1 MGALFDGFLHLAIQT
16 AQTMNLKERQ
26 WVIGGIILLMSVI
39 FIGRLFQLQ
48 LGPSAWKD
56 YAARITEERE
66 IIDPAR
72 GMILDR
78 NGEVFLTNVPS
89 YDLLFT
95 PRQARLAGGL
105 DTIALSQTIRL
116 DTSELRAALAKADA
130 YASYRPSPILKQIPN
145 YDYAQ
150 ISGELWRFPGLQ
162 SKRRSIRTNAGGL
175 ASHLLGEYRETD
187 REDLNSGQ
195 GYRLGDYK
203 GKSGLELE
211 WEKRLRGKRGIKYHL
226 VDVRNDFREPLE
238 NGQFDSLPTSGEN
251 VTTTLDMDLQAYG
264 ERLMGNKRGA
274 IVAIDPRTGE
284 VLALVSAPSYST
296 DFLTGKNRGAHYTEL
311 LQDPSKPLFNRAMR
325 ATYRPGS
332 IFKMIQGLIALD
344 EGVITTNSRIVCNRD
359 IIGCHGAHSMDNL
372 EQAIVHSCNPYF
384 HEVMKRMVQ
393 GGRSDNIFQDAS
405 EGLALWSPRIKKFGI
420 GTDLGGHL
428 SGLRS
433 GSVPDTTLYN
443 RMYGK
448 KRWAY
453 STIYSISI
461 GEGELL
467 TTPVHMANLA
477 VIMAN
482 RGWFITPHT
491 VLDIGGKGKPQ
502 SLDSLVQTGVDPA
515 AFRPIIQ
522 AMEAVVASSEGTGTK
537 ARVPGITVCGKTGT
551 VQNGERATHAVF
563 MAFAPKENPRIALSV
578 YVENAGSGG
587 DWAAPIASLM
597 MEQFL
602 TGSISQVEKEE
613 HILES
618 TYPFPE
624 H

>member
-1 MGALFDGFLHLAIQT
+1 
-16 AQTMNLKERQ
+16 MNLQERQ
-26 WVIGGIILLMSVI
+26 WVIGGIILLMSLI

-48 LGPSAWKD
+48 LGPSSWKD

-78 NGEVFLTNVPS
+78 NGQVLLTNIPS

-105 DTIALSQTIRL
+105 DTLALSQTIRL
-116 DTSELRAALAKADA
+116 DSSKLIQALAKADA

-145 YDYAQ
+145 EEYAQ
-150 ISGELWRFPGLQ
+150 FSGELWRFPGVQ
-162 SKRRSIRTNAGGL
+162 SKRRSIRTNSGGH

-187 REDLNSGQ
+187 REDLDSGQ
-195 GYRLGDYK
+195 GYHLGDYK
-203 GKSGLELE
+203 GKSGLELQ

-226 VDVRNDFREPLE
+226 VDVRNDYREPLS
-238 NGQFDSLPTSGEN
+238 NGQFDSLPIHGEH
-251 VTTTLDMDLQAYG
+251 VTTTLDLDLQAYG
-264 ERLMGNKRGA
+264 ERLMENKRGA
-274 IVAIDPRTGE
+274 IVAMDPQTGE

-296 DFLTGKNRGAHYTEL
+296 DFLSGKNRGTHYAEL
-311 LQDPSKPLFNRAMR
+311 LKDPAKPLFNRTMR

-344 EGVITTNSRIVCNRD
+344 EGVISPNSRIFCNRD
-359 IIGCHGAHSMDNL
+359 ILGCHGSHSMDNL
-372 EQAIVHSCNPYF
+372 EEAIVHSCNPYF

-393 GGRSDNIFQDAS
+393 PGDSENIFQDAS
-405 EGLALWSPRIKKFGI
+405 DGLARWSPRIKQFGL

-433 GSVPDTTLYN
+433 GSVPDTAIYN
-443 RMYGK
+443 RMYGS

-477 VIMAN
+477 SIMAN

-491 VLDIGGKGKPQ
+491 VLDIGGNGKPEA
-502 SLDSLVQTGVDPA
+502 LDSLVETGVTPS
-515 AFRPIIQ
+515 AFLPIIQ
-522 AMEAVVASSEGTGTK
+522 AMQAVVESPQGTGTK

-551 VQNGERATHAVF
+551 VQDGDRETHAVF
-563 MAFAPKENPRIALSV
+563 MAFAPKDNPRIALSV

-597 MEQFL
+597 IEQYL
-602 TGSISQVEKEE
+602 KGSIAQTEKEQL
-613 HILES
+613 ILQA

>member
-1 MGALFDGFLHLAIQT
+1 
-16 AQTMNLKERQ
+16 MNLRERQ
-26 WVIGGIILLMSVI
+26 WVIGGIILLISLI
-39 FIGRLFQLQ
+39 FIGRLVQLQ

-72 GMILDR
+72 GLILDR
-78 NGEVFLTNVPS
+78 SGQILLTNIPS

-105 DTIALSQTIRL
+105 DTLGFSQTIGLDAERL
-116 DTSELRAALAKADA
+116 IQELARADA
-130 YASYRPSPILKQIPN
+130 YASYRPSTILKQIPN
-145 YDYAQ
+145 EEYAQ
-150 ISGELWRFPGLQ
+150 FSGELWRFPGVQ
-162 SKRRSIRTNAGGL
+162 SKRRPIRTNTGGY

-187 REDLNSGQ
+187 REDLESQQ
-195 GYRLGDYK
+195 GYHLGDYK
-203 GKSGLELE
+203 GKSGLELQ
-211 WEKRLRGKRGIKYHL
+211 WEGRLRGKRGLKYHL
-226 VDVRNDFREPLE
+226 VDVRNDFREPLS
-238 NGQFDSLPTSGEN
+238 NGAFDSLPVEGEN
-251 VTTTLDMDLQAYG
+251 VTTTLDLDLQAYG
-264 ERLMGNKRGA
+264 EQLMGNKRGA
-274 IVAIDPRTGE
+274 IVAIDPSTGE
-284 VLALVSAPSYST
+284 VLAMVSAPSYST
-296 DFLTGKNRGAHYTEL
+296 DFLSGKNRGTHYAEML
-311 LQDPSKPLFNRAMR
+311 KDPAKPLFNRTMR

-344 EGVITTNSRIVCNRD
+344 EGVITTDSRIFCNRE
-359 IIGCHGAHSMDNL
+359 IIGCHGNHSLDNL

-393 GGRSDNIFQDAS
+393 TGKSNNIFQDAS
-405 EGLALWSPRIKKFGI
+405 DGLARWSPRIKQFGL

-428 SGLRS
+428 PGLRS

-443 RMYGK
+443 RMYGD

-477 VIMAN
+477 SIMAN

-491 VLDIGGKGKPQ
+491 VLDIGGKGKPA
-502 SLDSLVQTGVDPA
+502 SLDSLVQTGVNPS
-515 AFRPIIQ
+515 AFAPIIQ
-522 AMEAVVASSEGTGTK
+522 AMQEVVESAEGTGIQ
-537 ARVPGITVCGKTGT
+537 AQVPGITVCGKTGT
-551 VQNGERATHAVF
+551 VQDGDRETHSVF
-563 MAFAPKENPRIALSV
+563 MAFAPKDNPRIALSV

-602 TGSISQVEKEE
+602 NGSVTQKEKEQR
-613 HILES
+613 ILRA
-618 TYPFPE
+618 TYPFSE
-624 H
+624 Q